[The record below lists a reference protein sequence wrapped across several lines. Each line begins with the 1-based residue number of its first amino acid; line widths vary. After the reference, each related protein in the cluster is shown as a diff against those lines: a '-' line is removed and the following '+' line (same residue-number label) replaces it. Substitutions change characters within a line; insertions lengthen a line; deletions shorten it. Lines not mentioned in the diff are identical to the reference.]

1 VNTQSAPSLSALPDR
16 AQGKIHPNTF
26 RRRLNKKPSFSVLR
40 KRASHYRR
48 CSFLV
53 GAEELSITPKVG
65 LLAPGLLIGNTLDY
79 LIARLR
85 LPIAYE
91 RQWLIW
97 RRVSQLQWR
106 VRIGI
111 SPISLADI
119 RIYADIC
126 HLAGFTY
133 SVVWQSIAT

>member
-1 VNTQSAPSLSALPDR
+1 M
-16 AQGKIHPNTF
+16 
-26 RRRLNKKPSFSVLR
+26 LR
-40 KRASHYRR
+40 KRASHNRR

-65 LLAPGLLIGNTLDY
+65 LLAPGLLTGNSLD
-79 LIARLR
+79 LPVARLR
-85 LPIAYE
+85 LPIACK
-91 RQWLIW
+91 RQWPDLS
-97 RRVSQLQWR
+97 RVSQLQWR

-119 RIYADIC
+119 RSYADIY

-133 SVVWQSIAT
+133 SVVWQSIAV

>member
-1 VNTQSAPSLSALPDR
+1 
-16 AQGKIHPNTF
+16 
-26 RRRLNKKPSFSVLR
+26 VLR
-40 KRASHYRR
+40 KRASHNRR

-65 LLAPGLLIGNTLDY
+65 LLAPGLLTGNTLGY

-85 LPIAYE
+85 LPIACK
-91 RQWLIW
+91 RQWPDL
-97 RRVSQLQWR
+97 RRISQLQWR

-119 RIYADIC
+119 RTLADIC

-133 SVVWQSIAT
+133 SVVWQSIAVCYGPRQATA